1 MTMELQPVGAQHPSV
16 KQLIALQRTGEP
28 DRFAAEGLWAHE
40 VLLDAGVVI
49 ETFLVCPD
57 ALRTDLA
64 RAIVEPVARHAEH
77 TYEISA
83 KTLARVTDR
92 DDPDGL
98 VSVARM
104 PTWTPDS
111 LAFGDTALVLVADGI
126 ETPGNLGTLIRTLD
140 ACAADALVLTNRRT
154 RLTNPK
160 VFRASHGMS
169 VRVPSVDFDGPSDAA
184 QWLRDNGFT
193 IYLADANAEV
203 NYRKMRLARR
213 ITIVMGNERY
223 GISKPWYDGDFEIL
237 TIPMLGAADS
247 LNVSV
252 SASVLL
258 YEARAQL
265 NDW

>member
-1 MTMELQPVGAQHPSV
+1 MTMELQPIGAQHPSV
-16 KQLIALQRTGEP
+16 KQLIALQRNGEP
-28 DRFAAEGLWAHE
+28 VE
-40 VLLDAGVVI
+40 I

-57 ALRTDLA
+57 ALRTELA
-64 RAIVEPVARHAEH
+64 RAIVEPVTRRARQA
-77 TYEISA
+77 YEIST
-83 KTLARVTDR
+83 KTLGRVTER

-98 VSVARM
+98 VSIAQM
-104 PTWTPDS
+104 PTWTPEE
-111 LAFGDTALVLVADGI
+111 LTFGDTALVLVADAI
-126 ETPGNLGTLIRTLD
+126 ETPGNLGALIRTLD
-140 ACAADALVLTNRRT
+140 ACAADALVVTNRRT

-160 VFRASHGMS
+160 VFHGMS
-169 VRVPSVDFDGPSDAA
+169 VRVHSIELDAASAA

-203 NYRKMRLARR
+203 DYRSVKLDSR
-213 ITIVMGNERY
+213 IAIVMGNERY
-223 GISKPWYDGDFEIL
+223 GISKPWYDGDFVTL